1 MNTAHARAN
10 TGGSRS
16 GASHN
21 AQPMKDRFKS
31 AGVNAGTENFPK
43 VLSTPP
49 ARETKEIN
57 KI

>member
-10 TGGSRS
+10 IGGSSS
-16 GASHN
+16 GASHS

-31 AGVNAGTENFPK
+31 AGVNAGTENLPK